1 MATCKTI
8 KPDGHTCQ
16 AKARIGSAFCFFHDP
31 ELSDARRHAQSRG
44 GHKNTRFGV
53 FPSQAPRFD
62 FSNSLRITEALEY
75 AANGMVHGELDQ
87 KSAYV
92 LGYLADCALRAHKLI
107 ALEQRI
113 IEVERLIHAEK
124 EISIGGLDYLDTEF
138 DPPFDSLP
146 NNPNKAE
153 T

>member
-1 MATCKTI
+1 
-8 KPDGHTCQ
+8 
-16 AKARIGSAFCFFHDP
+16 
-31 ELSDARRHAQSRG
+31 
-44 GHKNTRFGV
+44 
-53 FPSQAPRFD
+53 
-62 FSNSLRITEALEY
+62 
-75 AANGMVHGELDQ
+75 MVHGELDP

-107 ALEQRI
+107 ALEQRFT
-113 IEVERLIHAEK
+113 EVERLIHAEK

-146 NNPNKAE
+146 NNPNEAE